1 MNQKGSA
8 VALVLVVLGVVS
20 LIGAAA
26 LLQSKHHL
34 WSATSRQTY
43 DKMFYLADGA
53 SAIATKELSR
63 KDEDPEVTVDDSTGR
78 LNAYR
83 DIVDDAE
90 TEYVGDYLAQVV
102 FFNYET
108 SVEAA
113 AGWEED
119 YYVQH
124 WDCQGY
130 AKMKRFFD
138 TGALLVSRPER
149 FPEAEYVTDE
159 DRETYKDQFS
169 GGQQVST
176 AAFAYRKKN

>member
-1 MNQKGSA
+1 MNHNGSA

-26 LLQSKHHL
+26 LIQSRHHL
-34 WSATSRQTY
+34 WSATAHQTH

-53 SAIATKELSR
+53 SSIATKELSR
-63 KDEDPEVTVDDSTGR
+63 QDEDPDVQVSSDGKLQPYIEV
-78 LNAYR
+78 
-83 DIVDDAE
+83 IDDAE
-90 TEYVGDYLAQVV
+90 TQYVGDYLAQVV
-102 FFNYET
+102 FYNYET
-108 SVEAA
+108 SMEAA
-113 AGWEED
+113 KGWEED

-138 TGALLVSRPER
+138 AGALLLPRKDR
-149 FPEAEYVTDE
+149 FPEAQYVTE
-159 DRETYKDQFS
+159 DDRKTHKNEFS
-169 GGQQVST
+169 GGKQVST